1 VRRAITGT
9 ALILILAC
17 GAGAA
22 PAKKPVFRKSRRPAK
37 PPELVIDAAAVNNP
51 GTRDPVGP
59 GSSGSAVLRAEI
71 LLDRAHFS
79 PGEIDGRYGSNLAKA
94 IRAFASSRGLP
105 ETEVVDAGVWDALDV
120 DAEPALVTATIAPET
135 VSGPF
140 TSAIPKEMEE
150 KAKLPALNYTSPLEA
165 IGEEYHSSPK
175 LLKVLNAKATFDQP
189 GEQILVPNVKMPSPG
204 KASTVLVSKDER
216 SVTAL
221 DAQGRILAWYPATIG
236 STHDPLPFGHW
247 KITGVSK
254 YPKFHYNPNLFWD
267 AKPKDEKATIP
278 PGPNNPVGVVWMD
291 LSREHYGIH
300 GTPEPSEIGK
310 TQSHGYIRLTNW
322 DAWELAGMVSPGTP
336 AILQE

>member
-1 VRRAITGT
+1 MRRRFAGT
-9 ALILILAC
+9 ALVFLLAC
-17 GAGAA
+17 AAAEGA
-22 PAKKPVFRKSRRPAK
+22 PARKHPRKARKPAP
-37 PPELVIDAAAVNNP
+37 PPEVVLDAKAINDPA
-51 GTRDPVGP
+51 TADPVGP
-59 GSSGSAVLRAEI
+59 GSSGSAVVRAEI

-79 PGEIDGRYGSNLAKA
+79 PGEIDGRYGSNVGKA
-94 IRAFASSRGLP
+94 IRAFTTARGLP
-105 ETEVVDAGVWDALDV
+105 EGEVVDAGVWTALNV
-120 DAEPALVTATIAPET
+120 DPGPALVTVTIAPET
-135 VSGPF
+135 LSGPF
-140 TSAIPKEMEE
+140 TPDIPKDMDA

-175 LLKVLNAKATFDQP
+175 LLKALNPSATFQNA
-189 GEQILVPNVKMPSPG
+189 GEQILVPNVKVSPPG
-204 KASTVLVSKDER
+204 KAATILVSKDER

-236 STHDPLPFGHW
+236 SPHDPLPIGRW

-254 YPKFHYNPNLFWD
+254 YPHFHYNPDLFWD
-267 AKPKDEKATIP
+267 AKPRDEKATIP

-291 LSREHYGIH
+291 LSKEHYGIH

-310 TQSHGYIRLTNW
+310 TQSHGCIRLTNW